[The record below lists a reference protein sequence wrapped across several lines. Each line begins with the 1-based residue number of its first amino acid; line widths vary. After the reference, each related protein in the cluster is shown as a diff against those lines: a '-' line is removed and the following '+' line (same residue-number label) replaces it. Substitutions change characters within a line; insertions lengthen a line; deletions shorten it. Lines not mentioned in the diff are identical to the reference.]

1 MENYLHIFIFI
12 AGFALIALAAKQ
24 VGAFFVKVG
33 LPQISGFLFTGIIAG
48 PFVLGLIPV
57 EATKNLRF
65 VDELS
70 LAFIAFAA
78 GTELYLRDL
87 RSRFTSIRWVTFGL
101 VVSTFTVGSL
111 AVLMLADFIP
121 FMRAMPA
128 THRIAVAILAGA
140 ILVARSPSSAI
151 AVVNELR
158 AKGPFTK
165 TVLGVTVTMDIVVIA
180 LFSVNS
186 SIADALLTD
195 LSFDLIFI
203 ILLASEL
210 LMSLVAGYALG
221 KVLQFILSRP
231 INRILK
237 TGMILL
243 AGYGVFVLSALIRHV
258 SHEQL
263 SFEVLLEPLLICMIG
278 SFLTTNYSNYR
289 TEFMKILHDIGLPIY
304 IAFFTLTGA
313 SLALDILVKVWP
325 IALTLFFVRLG
336 AIFIGSFSGGV
347 LAGDP
352 MSYNRISWMSY
363 ITQAGVGLGLAKEVA
378 VQFPEWGTALAT
390 IIISIIVLNQIV
402 GPPLF
407 KWAIHLVGE
416 AHPRA
421 ETPEFDGIRDAIIF
435 GLEGQSLALARQLR
449 SHGWQV
455 KIASRQVDFVEEM
468 GDNSDIE
475 IYPISDL
482 NLDSLNKLAA
492 GQAEAIVT
500 MLSDEENYRICELA
514 YEHFGTQNLIVRLTD
529 RANFKRFHEL
539 GALIV
544 EPATAIVSLLDHFV
558 RSPSAATLL
567 LGMEKNQDVVELEVR
582 NTDLQGIAIRDL
594 RLPLDIHIL
603 SVRRHGEMLISHGYT
618 RLEVGDLVTVVG
630 SLASLEQIM
639 LRFDTNREVELLHL
653 VERITPTEL
662 TTRSLATEVK
672 EIIREKDDIP
682 KNRFDKLIEESVVM
696 DIDRAITLEE
706 FLTSVADTMS
716 AKLNKTPEIL
726 FKLLMDREK
735 EGSTAIGPGLAIPHI
750 IIDGEQ
756 TFSILLARCRK
767 GITFSESAPMVQA
780 VFVLAGTR
788 DERNFHLRALS
799 TIAEIV
805 QDPRFEKRWLR
816 AKSEKAL
823 RDVVLLRMGKRH
835 R

>member
-1 MENYLHIFIFI
+1 MANYLHIFIFI

-65 VDELS
+65 VDEIS

-111 AVLMLADFIP
+111 AILMLADFIP